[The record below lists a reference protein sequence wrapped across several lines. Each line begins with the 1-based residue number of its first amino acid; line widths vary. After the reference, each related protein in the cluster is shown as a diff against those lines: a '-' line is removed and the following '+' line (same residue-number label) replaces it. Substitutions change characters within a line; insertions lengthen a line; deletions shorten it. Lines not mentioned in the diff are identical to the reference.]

1 MLKKTKSVAPNVMQK
16 FRVLVDREEEKRDHE
31 LTETLGRLTVT
42 AKNRNPTAGD
52 PES

>member
-1 MLKKTKSVAPNVMQK
+1 MLKKRKSVAPKVMQK
-16 FRVLVDREEEKRDHE
+16 FRVLVDREEKRDHE